1 MSRLPPFLLAE
12 RLPPPRSFPEFCPDS
27 IPPLWPA
34 PSLTHSSSS
43 QLAPIENNTLR
54 YFWHLVLT
62 NTFDVLSGFHATR
75 RTSKHIA
82 PTILP
87 RLSTIDF

>member
-1 MSRLPPFLLAE
+1 MSRLRPFLLAE

-27 IPPLWPA
+27 IPPLWRA
-34 PSLTHSSSS
+34 PSLSPFILIS
-43 QLAPIENNTLR
+43 ARPIENNTVR
-54 YFWHLVLT
+54 YFWRLFLT
-62 NTFDVLSGFHATR
+62 TTFGVLSGFLATR

-82 PTILP
+82 RTILP